1 MRANKLFL
9 LCLVLLALIVFKAE
23 IKAQDEPDDA
33 PIKVDT
39 LLYTIPFTVTDAN
52 GRHVSGLKKENFSIF
67 QDGDQQEIDFFLD
80 DQSATNIAI
89 LIDTSVSTKPVLK
102 DIQKAARDFV
112 KVLRPEDKAL
122 IATFDYRTSF
132 ISELTSDHKTLT
144 KAIDKVSIAS
154 ESGSAMNEAVSRI
167 VNTYF
172 ANVKGR
178 KAIIV
183 LTDGIINGKS
193 ITDAQILSGLL
204 KTDTILYPVIFKT
217 ATYYIKDTSQ
227 PNARI
232 ITPFENLKVMADLSS
247 GRLYQKEAKNL
258 KEAFSDI
265 STELKKQ
272 YIVGYYPVDTGK
284 PRKIRIR
291 VTDRP
296 EVKIQTKKSLNL

>member
-1 MRANKLFL
+1 MS
-9 LCLVLLALIVFKAE
+9 
-23 IKAQDEPDDA
+23 AQSETDDT

-67 QDGDQQEIDFFLD
+67 QDGDEQEIDFFLD
-80 DQSATNIAI
+80 DQSPANIAI

-102 DIQKAARDFV
+102 DIQKSARDFI

-122 IATFDYRTSF
+122 IATFDYKTSF
-132 ISELTSDHKTLT
+132 ISELTSDQKKLS
-144 KAIDKVSIAS
+144 KAIGQVSIANQ
-154 ESGSAMNEAVSRI
+154 SGSSMNDAVSGI
-167 VNTYF
+167 VRNYF
-172 ANVKGR
+172 AAVKGR

-183 LTDGIINGKS
+183 LTDGIINSKS
-193 ITDAQILSGLL
+193 ITDSQILNELL

-227 PNARI
+227 ATVRLI
-232 ITPFENLKVMADLSS
+232 SPFENLKVLADLSS
-247 GRLYQKEAKNL
+247 GRLYRKDTKNL
-258 KEAFSDI
+258 KEAFEDI

-272 YIVGYYPVDTGK
+272 YIVGYYPVETGK

-296 EVKIQTKKSLNL
+296 EVRIESKKSLTL

>member
-1 MRANKLFL
+1 MKTNILFL
-9 LCLVLLALIVFKAE
+9 PCLLFCAFFVFTNSIE
-23 IKAQDEPDDA
+23 AQDEPDDS

-39 LLYTIPFTVTDAN
+39 LLYTIPFTVTDAD

-67 QDGDQQEIDFFLD
+67 QDGDAQEIDFFLD
-80 DQSATNIAI
+80 DQSPTNIAI

-122 IATFDYRTSF
+122 IATFDYQTSF
-132 ISELTSDHKTLT
+132 VSELTSDHKKLS
-144 KAIDKVSIAS
+144 KAIDRVSIADQ
-154 ESGSAMNEAVSRI
+154 SGSAMNEAVSQI
-167 VNTYF
+167 VATYF
-172 ANVKGR
+172 SAVKGR

-193 ITDAQILSGLL
+193 VTDSQTLSTLL
-204 KTDTILYPVIFKT
+204 KSDTILYPLIFKT
-217 ATYYIKDTSQ
+217 ATYYIKDTNQSN
-227 PNARI
+227 PRLI
-232 ITPFENLKVMADLSS
+232 SPFENLKVLADLSA

-258 KEAFSDI
+258 KEAFQDI

-272 YIVGYYPVDTGK
+272 YIVGYYPIDTGK

-291 VTDRP
+291 VIDRP
-296 EVKIQTKKSLNL
+296 EVKVQTKKNLNL